1 MPRKSE
7 IRELIPAIAEQLV
20 QAGQDPTPHKVREVL
35 GRGSYSTISDELES
49 WRAERIVFDIS
60 ARHPAPPISEIG
72 TRQSNRNGVQPHEQD
87 PRIDDLIKSMDS
99 LTVQMNRIQ
108 QVLDEVLKYA
118 SHTALSASG
127 MQDARRIFMQ
137 AADEARDKV
146 PLLQHRIEVLKQD
159 AKDRED
165 YLLSQVKS
173 LLSQLDLKD
182 ANIGLSAF
190 DSRPAEKKPILIDE
204 PDFDEPTNGWKE

>member
-1 MPRKSE
+1 MPRKSQ

-35 GRGSYSTISDELES
+35 GRGSFSTISDELES

-60 ARHPAPPISEIG
+60 ARHPAPPTPDLG
-72 TRQSNRNGVQPHEQD
+72 TWQPLRNDTDRPVPD
-87 PRIDDLIKSMDS
+87 PRVDELIKSMDL
-99 LTVQMNRIQ
+99 LTSQMNQIQ
-108 QVLDEVLKYA
+108 KVLQDVLKHA

-146 PLLQHRIEVLKQD
+146 PLLQHRIEVLKQE

-165 YLLSQVKS
+165 YLLAQVKS
-173 LLSQLDLKD
+173 LLGQLQIQDT
-182 ANIGLSAF
+182 NIGLSAF
-190 DSRPAEKKPILIDE
+190 DSRPTAKKPILIDE
-204 PDFDEPTNGWKE
+204 PDFDKPTNGWKE